1 MTLRL
6 KWSLLPLFALLLAAA
21 ACNSGAP
28 GANGGAAPAS
38 GGNSAA
44 GSGGGSGGAGAA
56 VISAN
61 DKPHD
66 VMMKAVR
73 AQLDAKSYR
82 AHVTTS
88 MGGGPEN
95 KMVIEYVAPDRYRMA
110 GEVQG
115 GKQEFVIVGGAA
127 YIKGPNGQWVK
138 SPVNAADIVKQFR
151 DPKVL
156 EDMAK
161 TTDIKLVGP
170 DTVDGTPTLV
180 YEYTQNN
187 VMGMNM
193 KSTARTW
200 LAVSDG
206 MPRKTE
212 ADGEYDGKKTKT
224 LVTMSDYNSDIKIE
238 APNKCEARRVH
249 R

>member
-1 MTLRL
+1 MTLRV
-6 KWSLLPLFALLLAAA
+6 KSSLLPLCALLLALA

-28 GANGGAAPAS
+28 GANGGGTAPAP

-44 GSGGGSGGAGAA
+44 GSGNSNSAGAA
-56 VISAN
+56 VLSA
-61 DKPHD
+61 DARPHD

-73 AQLDAKSYR
+73 AQLDARSYR

-88 MGGGPEN
+88 MGDGPSSN
-95 KMVIEYVAPDRYRMA
+95 MVIEYVAPDRYRMVNE
-110 GEVQG
+110 GQG
-115 GKQEFVIVGGAA
+115 GKQEFVIVGNAA

-138 SPVNAADIVKQFR
+138 SPVGVGDVVKKFR
-151 DPKVL
+151 DPKVI

-180 YEYTQNN
+180 YEYTQNS

-193 KSTARTW
+193 TSAVKTW
-200 LAVSDG
+200 VGVADG
-206 MPRKTE
+206 LPRKTE
-212 ADGEYDGKKTKT
+212 AEGTYEGKKTKT

-238 APNKCEARRVH
+238 APTR
-249 R
+249 

>member
-1 MTLRL
+1 MALRV
-6 KWSLLPLFALLLAAA
+6 KSYSLPLFALALALA

-44 GSGGGSGGAGAA
+44 AGSSSSAGGGVA
-56 VISAN
+56 VISAD

-73 AQLDAKSYR
+73 AQLDARSYR

-88 MGGGPEN
+88 MGGGPDN
-95 KMVIEYVAPDRYRMA
+95 KMVIEYVAPDRYRMVSEA
-110 GEVQG
+110 QG
-115 GKQEFVIVGGAA
+115 GRQEFVIVGGAA

-138 SPVNAADIVKQFR
+138 SPVGVADIIKQFR

-170 DTVDGTPTLV
+170 DMVDGTPTLV

-212 ADGEYDGKKTKT
+212 AEGEYDGKKTKT

-238 APNKCEARRVH
+238 APIK
-249 R
+249 

>member
-1 MTLRL
+1 MTLRV
-6 KWSLLPLFALLLAAA
+6 KRSLLPLFALLLAAA

-28 GANGGAAPAS
+28 GANGGAAAPAS

-44 GSGGGSGGAGAA
+44 AGNSSSAGAGAA
-56 VISAN
+56 AISAD

-66 VMMKAVR
+66 VMMKAMR

-88 MGGGPEN
+88 MGGGPDT
-95 KMVIEYVAPDRYRMA
+95 KMVIEYVAPDRYRMVNEA
-110 GEVQG
+110 QG

-138 SPVNAADIVKQFR
+138 SPVNVADITKRFR

-156 EDMAK
+156 EEMAK

-180 YEYTQNN
+180 YEYTQDS

-193 KSTARTW
+193 KTTARTW
-200 LAVSDG
+200 LAVADG
-206 MPRKTE
+206 LPRKTE
-212 ADGEYDGKKTKT
+212 AEGEYEGKKTKT

-238 APNKCEARRVH
+238 APIK
-249 R
+249 

>member
-1 MTLRL
+1 VLVL
-6 KWSLLPLFALLLAAA
+6 AFAG
-21 ACNSGAP
+21 CNSGAP

-38 GGNSAA
+38 GGNSSAA
-44 GSGGGSGGAGAA
+44 ASGGGGSSSSSAGAGAA
-56 VISAN
+56 AISAD

-73 AQLDAKSYR
+73 AQLDARSYR

-95 KMVIEYVAPDRYRMA
+95 KMVIEYVAPDRYRMV
-110 GEVQG
+110 GEMQG
-115 GKQEFVIVGGAA
+115 GKQEFVIAGGAA

-138 SPVNAADIVKQFR
+138 SPVNVADIVKQFR

-170 DTVDGTPTLV
+170 DTVDGTPALV

-212 ADGEYDGKKTKT
+212 AEGEYDGKKTKT

-238 APNKCEARRVH
+238 APLN
-249 R
+249 